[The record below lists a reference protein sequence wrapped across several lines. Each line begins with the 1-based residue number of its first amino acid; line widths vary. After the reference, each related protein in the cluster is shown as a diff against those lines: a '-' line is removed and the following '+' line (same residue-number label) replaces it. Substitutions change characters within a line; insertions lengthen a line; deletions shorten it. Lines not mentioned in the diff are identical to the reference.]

1 VRRSPVL
8 LVPALVLVLSGCLFQ
23 DEDAN
28 DNPTPVMPTAPG
40 DVLRTPEV
48 VESAP
53 AIVEAPGPTRSP

>member
-8 LVPALVLVLSGCLFQ
+8 LLPALVLALSGCLAQ
-23 DEDAN
+23 DQDAN
-28 DNPTPVMPTAPG
+28 DNPPPVMPSPPG
-40 DVLRTPEV
+40 DVVRTPEP